1 MTTKPTAPPPY
12 APTAQFPERPPRL
25 DMQNVLYLAFPGH
38 HTALIRH
45 LGAENTTLVIGE
57 MPVGWN
63 LSQQSGL
70 LYPDLMIAFNVNTKE
85 AIALQGFGIDYQGK
99 PPEFVLEVA
108 SSRTALNDYTTKRK
122 GYAAFGIPEYWRFD
136 PTGNKRYPVPL
147 AGDRLV
153 NGEYQ
158 PITIVQTDQDRYWGH
173 SDALNLDLCWEYGQ
187 LRWYDPVSQ
196 TYLLTHDESEEQRI
210 AAETQR
216 DAEREVRLTA
226 ETQLNAER
234 DARIA
239 AESRAQQLE
248 QELRRRSP

>member
-1 MTTKPTAPPPY
+1 MTTKPTAPPSY

-45 LGAENTTLVIGE
+45 LGAEDTTLVIGE

-196 TYLLTHDESEEQRI
+196 RYLLTHDESEEQRI
-210 AAETQR
+210 AAE
-216 DAEREVRLTA
+216 A
-226 ETQLNAER
+226 QLNAER

-248 QELRRRSP
+248 QELHRRSP

>member
-12 APTAQFPERPPRL
+12 APPAQFPERPPRL

-45 LGAENTTLVIGE
+45 LAAEDTTLVIGE

-196 TYLLTHDESEEQRI
+196 RYLLTHDEVKEQL
-210 AAETQR
+210 
-216 DAEREVRLTA
+216 DAER
-226 ETQLNAER
+226 N
-234 DARIA
+234 ARIA
-239 AESRAQQLE
+239 AEAQLDAERDTRIAERNARIAAEARAQQLE